1 MALFLNLLLSLMSAL
16 NPAMTPNNSHGAVI
30 DSSHGAVIDSS
41 HGAVID
47 SSHGAV
53 IDSSTAR

>member
-53 IDSSTAR
+53 ID